1 VVHPGGALLVV
12 APDEL
17 PDPLGRR
24 ARHRGDRHG
33 GVPLGQQPED
43 LARWPPTALVR
54 LVRGPVALLQF
65 VNGEVRVQMK
75 VSCHTHIL

>member
-1 VVHPGGALLVV
+1 MVHPGGALLVV

-75 VSCHTHIL
+75 VSCHAHIL